1 MISIYIF
8 VMGRKEKERREEGTE
23 NEPLGG
29 DWEGL
34 LGEREE
40 EEEGCVVVVVAVAVD
55 FAMGAFNIKPWA
67 INGQAG
73 EQAGE
78 GGRAGGKRA
87 SGRTDGVVSEWK
99 PCRVWADRHLHF
111 HKLRS
116 SER

>member
-8 VMGRKEKERREEGTE
+8 VMGRKEKERREERTE

-40 EEEGCVVVVVAVAVD
+40 EEEGCVVVVVD

-87 SGRTDGVVSEWK
+87 SGRTEWSVSGNHVG
-99 PCRVWADRHLHF
+99 CGRTDICTFTSCDRASD
-111 HKLRS
+111 K
-116 SER
+116 